1 MINRLTICACVLAAT
16 ACSQLNRGTQEQ
28 TLHYQC
34 GTTPL
39 TVRQTASPPQVAF
52 ILDGRQLTLDQ
63 VKSASGVRYSNGQYT
78 FWSKGNNAF
87 VEREGKIII
96 NDCIIAG

>member
-1 MINRLTICACVLAAT
+1 MNIRFFGFLLLFTLGACSRLTHQPPV
-16 ACSQLNRGTQEQ
+16 Q

-34 GTTPL
+34 GTLPL
-39 TVRQTASPPQVAF
+39 TVRQSTQPPQVSM
-52 ILDGRQLTLDQ
+52 ILDGRQLTLPA
-63 VKSASGVRYSNGQYT
+63 VVSASGARYSDGHYT

-87 VEREGKIII
+87 IEREGKIII